1 VIARL
6 MGDRR
11 TQSVIRRIDRPEAVL
26 LATLMAAVAAAG
38 WLLSSFWL
46 AVAIA
51 AELAI
56 GGLGAVAVI
65 GPARIGL
72 GYARYTSLAMAG
84 VAMTLFGR
92 LLPVGSAILFTPLV
106 AVVLWITIY
115 LELRL
120 TRGPGSRTLL
130 DLLLTGILFAGSA
143 GIFHLF
149 GTFSWPPPLALVA
162 LLALVLALRGGEARG
177 STGVQAVGQALL
189 HVLAVAQLGIAVTL
203 LVLPGVVGPAI
214 IALAFYVWGGAADA
228 LQNGSSSRSVVIE
241 FGSLALL
248 GLLVALLLHAS

>member
-1 VIARL
+1 MIARL

-11 TQSVIRRIDRPEAVL
+11 TQSVIRRIDRPEALL

-46 AVAIA
+46 AAAIA

-65 GPARIGL
+65 GPARLGL
-72 GYARYTSLAMAG
+72 GYARYTSLAMSG
-84 VAMTLFGR
+84 VALTLFGR
-92 LLPVGSAILFTPLV
+92 LLPAGSAILLTPLV
-106 AVVLWITIY
+106 AVVLWTTIY

-120 TRGPGSRTLL
+120 TRAPGSRTLL

-162 LLALVLALRGGEARG
+162 LFALVLALRGGEARG
-177 STGVQAVGQALL
+177 TTGAQAVGQALI
-189 HVLAVAQLGIAVTL
+189 HVLAVAQVGIAVTL

-228 LQNGSSSRSVVIE
+228 LQNGASGRSVVLE
-241 FGSLALL
+241 FGSLAIL
-248 GLLVALLLHAS
+248 GLLVALLLHAG